1 MVEMSILSEKQH
13 RGMRRQVKSLEKIFW
28 VVFALAALLCV
39 VLYYGQL
46 FSLKSGNGPE
56 TFPATETF
64 DNAAV
69 AADAGNCSEIG
80 KQILMKGG
88 SVVDAAIAA
97 MLCVGVYNSHS
108 CGLGGGFFMTIY
120 NATTGTATIIDARDV
135 APNLA
140 SRDMY
145 GKEELLSE
153 IGTLAVA
160 VPGQIAG
167 FWEAHQRFG
176 KLPWKDLFEP
186 SIKIAEKGYVV
197 GTAHAEAIALI
208 APNVLDRDLN
218 LWPVFTNLDGSLK
231 KAGDTI
237 RRPQLAATLR
247 TIADKGADVFYRGSL
262 ASDIVAD
269 LRDGYVLKPGGESI
283 MTETDLDNYRTNVKP
298 ALNVTVGDFSLFA
311 PGPPASGSVLAL
323 ILNILEG
330 YNFSRND
337 MKPEQKILTY
347 HRFVEAFHF
356 AYVRRSWLGDDRT
369 NKTITEIAINMTSK
383 LYAESLRL
391 KINDSFTQEPGYY
404 DEQFVLSDDRG
415 TSHLCVVGPGG
426 HAVSMTSSINAH
438 FGSKVR
444 GRRTGIIFNNDMN
457 DFSLPGLQSRHGLPE
472 SPSNYIVP
480 GNRPFSSM
488 CPSVITQTD
497 PQTGKR
503 ELKMVAGAAGGPK
516 ITTTTALVIMNSLFF
531 GDDVGTSVAKKRI
544 HYQLGEP
551 VKVETGFDKEIVDG
565 LEMKGHEV
573 EVDEGI
579 FAVVQAILVDK
590 DGRLSA
596 ACDSRKGGYPSGF

>member
-1 MVEMSILSEKQH
+1 
-13 RGMRRQVKSLEKIFW
+13 
-28 VVFALAALLCV
+28 
-39 VLYYGQL
+39 
-46 FSLKSGNGPE
+46 
-56 TFPATETF
+56 
-64 DNAAV
+64 
-69 AADAGNCSEIG
+69 
-80 KQILMKGG
+80 MKGG

-97 MLCVGVYNSHS
+97 MLCVGVCNSQS
-108 CGLGGGFFMTIY
+108 CGIGGGVLMTIY
-120 NATTGTATIIDARDV
+120 NATTGNATVIDAIDV
-135 APNLA
+135 APILA

-145 GKEELLSE
+145 GKDQSLTEL
-153 IGTLAVA
+153 GTLAVA

-167 FWEAHQRFG
+167 FWDAHQRFG
-176 KLPWKDLFEP
+176 KLLWKDLFEP
-186 SIKIAEKGYVV
+186 SIKIAEEGYVV
-197 GTAHAEAIALI
+197 GSAHAAAIALT
-208 APNVLDRDLN
+208 APNMLDRDLN

-269 LRDGYVLKPGGESI
+269 LRDGYVLKLGGESI

-298 ALNVTVGDFSLFA
+298 ALNVAVGDFSLFV

-330 YNFSRND
+330 YNFTPED
-337 MKPEQKILTY
+337 MNEDRQMLTY
-347 HRFVEAFHF
+347 HRIVEAFRF
-356 AYVRRSWLGDDRT
+356 AYARRSWLGDDRT
-369 NKTITEIAINMTSK
+369 NKNINEVAINMTSK

-404 DEQFVLSDDRG
+404 DEQFVLPDDRG

-426 HAVSMTSSINAH
+426 HAVSMTSSLNTR

-457 DFSLPGLQSRHGLPE
+457 DFSLPDWPNRHGLPE

-503 ELKMVAGAAGGPK
+503 KLKMVLGVAGGPK
-516 ITTTTALVIMNSLFF
+516 ITTTTAMIILNSLFF

-544 HYQLGEP
+544 HYQVAGP
-551 VKVETGFDKEIVDG
+551 VKVENGFDKAIVDG
-565 LEMKGHEV
+565 LIQKGHDIEV
-573 EVDEGI
+573 EKG
-579 FAVVQAILVDK
+579 FFSHVQAILAND
-590 DGRLSA
+590 DGTLSA
-596 ACDSRKGGYPSGF
+596 TCDSRKGGRPFGF

>member
-1 MVEMSILSEKQH
+1 MKLSPSAHVH
-13 RGMRRQVKSLEKIFW
+13 RNFR
-28 VVFALAALLCV
+28 
-39 VLYYGQL
+39 
-46 FSLKSGNGPE
+46 LKTGHSPE

-97 MLCVGVYNSHS
+97 MLCVGVCNSQS
-108 CGLGGGFFMTIY
+108 CGIGGGVLMTIY
-120 NATTGTATIIDARDV
+120 NATTGRATVIDAIDV
-135 APNLA
+135 APILA

-145 GKEELLSE
+145 GKDQSLTEL
-153 IGTLAVA
+153 GTLAVA
-160 VPGQIAG
+160 VPGQMAG

-186 SIKIAEKGYVV
+186 SIKIAEEGYVV
-197 GTAHAEAIALI
+197 GTAHARGIALT
-208 APNVLDRDLN
+208 APNILDRDLN

-231 KAGDTI
+231 KAGDTV

-269 LRDGYVLKPGGESI
+269 LRDVYVLKPGGESI

-298 ALNVTVGDFSLFA
+298 ALNVTFGDFSLFA

-323 ILNILEG
+323 ILNILDG
-330 YNFSRND
+330 YNFTPKD
-337 MKPEQKILTY
+337 MDEDRQMLTY
-347 HRFVEAFHF
+347 HRMIEAFRF
-356 AYVRRSWLGDDRT
+356 AYARRSWLGDDRT
-369 NKTITEIAINMTSK
+369 NKNITEVAINMTSK

-404 DEQFVLSDDRG
+404 DEQFVLPDDRG

-426 HAVSMTSSINAH
+426 HAVSMTSSINTT

-444 GRRTGIIFNNDMN
+444 GRRTGIIFNNIMK
-457 DFSLPGLQSRHGLPE
+457 DFSLPGLPSRHELAE

-488 CPSVITQTD
+488 CPSVITHTD

-503 ELKMVAGAAGGPK
+503 KLKMVLGVAGGPK
-516 ITTTTALVIMNSLFF
+516 ITTTTAMIILNSLFF

-544 HYQLGEP
+544 HYQVAGQ
-551 VKVETGFDKEIVDG
+551 VMVENGFDKAIVDG
-565 LEMKGHEV
+565 LIQKGHDIEV
-573 EVDEGI
+573 ENG
-579 FAVVQAILVDK
+579 FFSHVQAILAND
-590 DGRLSA
+590 DGTLSA
-596 ACDSRKGGYPSGF
+596 TCDSRKGGYPSGF